1 MERIRKIFRQ
11 SISFKQLILSGGTTL
26 LYRIVGLFLNFFITF
41 FITKNYG
48 EGIYGNYSL
57 IFTVLQASTM
67 IFALGLPNALISY
80 LGLHTI
86 KDHFSQF
93 LLRKGLK
100 IIIIIAIIPS
110 SIYYILKEIIAI
122 DIFNNSTLINY
133 IIVVALTLPFCIIH
147 EYFLNFFIATRN
159 FFKFNI
165 FMFIIPNILFLGLL
179 LIFPITKENQHH
191 TLLFYSLSV
200 TITVFIE
207 LFFVFKKHAKTEI
220 EKLSSKKILQF
231 SSPMMLSSLML
242 FLLNWT
248 DVFMLGSMT
257 SEEEVGIYNIAYKL
271 ASLSMLIIISM
282 NVVLAPKIAQLYK
295 SDKIEE
301 LHSVI
306 KKSTRLVILL
316 TAPLV
321 LFLIV
326 FSDFVLGLFGSNFTE
341 GKMALIIISAGV
353 MINVSTGNVDQILNM
368 TNNQKILKN
377 ITITGFFLNVVL
389 NYWLI
394 PIYGINGSA
403 TASLVTNAIF
413 NIVCL
418 FYIKKKLGFY
428 TFI

>member
-1 MERIRKIFRQ
+1 
-11 SISFKQLILSGGTTL
+11 
-26 LYRIVGLFLNFFITF
+26 
-41 FITKNYG
+41 
-48 EGIYGNYSL
+48 
-57 IFTVLQASTM
+57 
-67 IFALGLPNALISY
+67 
-80 LGLHTI
+80 
-86 KDHFSQF
+86 
-93 LLRKGLK
+93 
-100 IIIIIAIIPS
+100 
-110 SIYYILKEIIAI
+110 
-122 DIFNNSTLINY
+122 
-133 IIVVALTLPFCIIH
+133 
-147 EYFLNFFIATRN
+147 
-159 FFKFNI
+159 
-165 FMFIIPNILFLGLL
+165 
-179 LIFPITKENQHH
+179 
-191 TLLFYSLSV
+191 
-200 TITVFIE
+200 
-207 LFFVFKKHAKTEI
+207 
-220 EKLSSKKILQF
+220 
-231 SSPMMLSSLML
+231 
-242 FLLNWT
+242 
-248 DVFMLGSMT
+248 
-257 SEEEVGIYNIAYKL
+257 
-271 ASLSMLIIISM
+271 M